1 MIPEYLRSLK
11 FWAADKKARQFY
23 VTGGM
28 KTKGFTLIELVV
40 ACTLL
45 LMLSTI
51 ATTSV
56 DNLVQAFK
64 NVQGTNQTLTY
75 RNQVWTLKFMLTQAQ
90 LAYAATITNPAGVI
104 STWNTAVTENDSVD
118 LIPQIAPYFQIPA
131 ITNYTSLLQF
141 EKMYDPTGVTNPTI
155 QLGTFTATSPVTL
168 SSLPTVTWQ
177 GISL

>member
-1 MIPEYLRSLK
+1 
-11 FWAADKKARQFY
+11 
-23 VTGGM
+23 M

-64 NVQGTNQTLTY
+64 NVQATNQTLTY

-90 LAYAATITNPAGVI
+90 LAYAATIAIPPNPPPPLVI
-104 STWNTAVTENDSVD
+104 STWNTKVTENDSVD

-131 ITNYTSLLQF
+131 ITDYTSLLQF
-141 EKMYDPTGVTNPTI
+141 EKMYDPTGVTNPAI